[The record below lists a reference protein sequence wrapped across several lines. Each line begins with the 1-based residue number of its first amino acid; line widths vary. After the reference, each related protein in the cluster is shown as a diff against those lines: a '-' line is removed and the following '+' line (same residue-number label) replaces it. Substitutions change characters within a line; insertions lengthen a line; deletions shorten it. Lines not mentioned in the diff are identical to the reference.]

1 MMNPLS
7 SSRRTFLRGVTLSLG
22 GAMYLSPILRSLAQ
36 GAEGSAPK
44 MPRFLFV
51 LEGNG
56 LPPVQVHP
64 LNLPFTARSDRKQLQ
79 TFKLD
84 GAQFPNSLKPVARYA
99 NRMVVLQGLNGEVC
113 GGGHSTSHGALGAY
127 NTRDGKAVHGIT
139 VDCLLG
145 ANAGT
150 VFDNVILGISSEGRD
165 VVFNCSAYGANQSAA
180 TFCNPVSAH
189 QRIFG
194 PLVGSDVI
202 RRQGVLL
209 DYLKDDIRRA
219 RMHLPGEEKGK
230 LDAYLDA
237 YDSIGIRNARVQDSA
252 GGHKS
257 EVLKTDARFT
267 SDLPEDRLDA
277 HFELATATLISGLS
291 NVATIASGVGFR
303 HFNIQ
308 FSKLA
313 SQAKHPMGHGVIGGN
328 KTAIADAEAIRA
340 YHFSL
345 IARTMQKFEAI
356 PEGNGTML
364 DNTVIMYL
372 SDAANSHHTKCE
384 EWPMVLL
391 GGSPRLKLDGRYLVY
406 PNRGQTGWR
415 TVNTIHNSLLHAA
428 SLPRENFGHIMK
440 GVEEIAQKGPLS
452 ELYV

>member
-1 MMNPLS
+1 MNPHTIH
-7 SSRRTFLRGVTLSLG
+7 RRDFLRGLTLSLG
-22 GAMYLSPILRSLAQ
+22 GAMYLSPILNALGQ
-36 GAEGSAPK
+36 SAAGVARK
-44 MPRFLFV
+44 APRFLFV

-56 LPPVQVHP
+56 LPPQQIHP
-64 LNLPFTARSDRKQLQ
+64 LNLPFVARPEREKLQ

-84 GAQFPNSLKPVARYA
+84 GAQFPTSLKPVARYA
-99 NRMVVLQGLNGEVC
+99 NRMVVLQGINGEVC

-139 VDCLLG
+139 VDCMIG
-145 ANAGT
+145 AKAGT
-150 VFDNVILGISSEGRD
+150 VFDNVILGISSGSSD
-165 VVFNCSAYGANQSAA
+165 VIFNCSAYGPNQSAA
-180 TFCNPVSAH
+180 TFCNPLSAH

-194 PLVGSDVI
+194 ALAGSDMT
-202 RRQGVLL
+202 RRQGFLL

-219 RMHLPGEEKGK
+219 RTQLPGEERGK

-237 YDSIGIRNARVQDSA
+237 YDSVGVRNARVQASA
-252 GGHKS
+252 GGKKGDA
-257 EVLKTDARFT
+257 LKTDARFK
-267 SDLPEDRLDA
+267 SELPEERLDA

-291 NVATIASGVGFR
+291 DVATIASGVGFR

-313 SQAKHPMGHGVIGGN
+313 SQAKHPMGHGVIGG
-328 KTAIADAEAIRA
+328 KASAIAEAEAIRA

-345 IARTMQKFEAI
+345 IARTMDKLAAV

-364 DNTVIMYL
+364 DNTVIVYL
-372 SDAANSHHTKCE
+372 SDAADTHHTKCK

-406 PNRGQTGWR
+406 PDRGQSGWR

-428 SLPRENFGHIMK
+428 ALPAENFGHHMK
-440 GVEEIAQKGPLS
+440 GVEDIVQKGTLS
-452 ELYV
+452 ELLA